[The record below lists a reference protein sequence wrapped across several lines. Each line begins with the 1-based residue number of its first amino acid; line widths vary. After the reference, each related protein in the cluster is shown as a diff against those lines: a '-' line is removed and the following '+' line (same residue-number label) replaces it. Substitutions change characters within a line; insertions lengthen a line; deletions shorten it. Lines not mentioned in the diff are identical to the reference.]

1 MGTLKEFAL
10 FIIGLG
16 VVSILCQ
23 FNQFSYWLPLTSHGD
38 LIQYTVQDSSGEV
51 YHSRAIFLLN
61 HEAMEKDFKVF
72 VYPGGN
78 PGTCYDSTNNTVK
91 SNYASEHYFFMNL
104 IESPFLTKNPEEAH
118 LYFIPIS
125 CQPLSDEQRFFSM
138 EEPLRDFKETAIK
151 RYVEGL
157 ISTYPYWNRTL
168 GADHF
173 FVSCHDIG
181 SMATEEIPF
190 LLKNAIRL
198 VCSPSYDSNYIPHK
212 DVALPQILELSL
224 PPDGDDMWNRSTV
237 ASRPLLLSQEMIN
250 PPRTKLGFWAGSPNS
265 DVRKKLVAFQKDSRE
280 FEFHFVEKVKRA
292 TVLHNFEKEMYGSKF
307 CICPRGETQV
317 GGVCL
322 SESMA
327 FGCVPV
333 IMSDY
338 YDLPFNDILDWDEFS
353 VILKEDDVHELEK
366 ILKSIPEG
374 KYEKMHQ
381 NVLQVR
387 KYFKWHSPPDK
398 YDEFHLVMLELW
410 KRRHVIRY

>member
-1 MGTLKEFAL
+1 
-10 FIIGLG
+10 
-16 VVSILCQ
+16 
-23 FNQFSYWLPLTSHGD
+23 
-38 LIQYTVQDSSGEV
+38 
-51 YHSRAIFLLN
+51 
-61 HEAMEKDFKVF
+61 MEKDFKVF

-78 PGTCYDSTNNTVK
+78 PGTCYHSKNNTLK
-91 SNYASEHYFFMNL
+91 SNHASEHYFFMNL
-104 IESPFLTKNPEEAH
+104 RDSPFLTKNPQEAH
-118 LYFIPIS
+118 LFFIPIS
-125 CQPLSDEQRFFSM
+125 CQPLSDE
-138 EEPLRDFKETAIK
+138 EPLPGYKEKVIK
-151 RYVEGL
+151 RYVKSL

-173 FVSCHDIG
+173 FVSCHNIG
-181 SMATEEIPF
+181 STATKEIPF

-198 VCSPSYDSNYIPHK
+198 VCSPSYDSNYIPQK

-237 ASRPLLLSQEMIN
+237 ESRPLLLSQEMIN
-250 PPRTKLGFWAGSPNS
+250 PSRTKLGFWAGSPNS
-265 DVRKKLVAFQKDSRE
+265 DVRKKLVLFQKDFQE
-280 FEFHFVEKVKRA
+280 FEFHFVEKLKRA
-292 TVLHNFEKEMYGSKF
+292 TVLHNFEKEIYRSKF

-338 YDLPFNDILDWDEFS
+338 YDLPFNDILDWDKFS
-353 VILKEDDVHELEK
+353 VILKEDDVLELEK

-381 NVLQVR
+381 NVLKVR
-387 KYFKWHSPPDK
+387 KHFKWHSPPAK
-398 YDEFHLVMLELW
+398 YDEFHLVMHELW